1 MYFLN
6 FEFYVIQH
14 FVANKVIYYKYSIY
28 IIYRQCPGKTSH
40 LLGQFFV
47 RQIL

>member
-1 MYFLN
+1 MTLKDRDIMQKQ
-6 FEFYVIQH
+6 VVGVVVKPRID
-14 FVANKVIYYKYSIY
+14 
-28 IIYRQCPGKTSH
+28 